1 MNTLVFEAVLVLPPF
16 RGGLPGG
23 DVSGRTRMEVR
34 LLPPRGGSRGGGR
47 RRRPGGGERQ
57 PGCRAI
63 FINVVRKEI
72 FLVAKQ

>member
-23 DVSGRTRMEVR
+23 DVSGRMMEVR
-34 LLPPRGGSRGGGR
+34 LLPPIGGSRGGGR

-57 PGCRAI
+57 PVWRAI